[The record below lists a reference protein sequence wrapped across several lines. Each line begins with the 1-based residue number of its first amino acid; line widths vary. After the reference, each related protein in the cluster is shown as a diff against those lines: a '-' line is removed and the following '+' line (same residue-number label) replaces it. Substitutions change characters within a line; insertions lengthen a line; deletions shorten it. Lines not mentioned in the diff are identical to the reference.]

1 YSAVVTATP
10 DTGAGTV
17 RTGLA
22 YLLEDEAYDV
32 KVTVVPRTGSQS
44 ASHQLTLSGYGD
56 PWIYQ
61 QRNFDASPDAQ
72 TATFRLP
79 PGTYAT
85 SVVSAGL
92 CADGAKEGVVDYDPT
107 FTVTKDMEIVL
118 DENDTAKFDYNVT
131 RPVVN

>member
-1 YSAVVTATP
+1 MTLSDDEVTVPAGGTSSVDVVLDPTVADSGAYSAVVTATS

-92 CADGAKEGVVDYDPT
+92 GADGAKEGVVDY
-107 FTVTKDMEIVL
+107 
-118 DENDTAKFDYNVT
+118 
-131 RPVVN
+131 